1 MRRLRSVEKWLAE
14 VVDTYQDSRSRPR
27 RRFGNLIWLPAPTQ
41 ISGVFLR
48 HGGYRVGVL
57 ALTHEEN
64 QPNRQV
70 TVVQLSSLAELA
82 KFADEADRYFGT
94 DGIEIDTHPMM
105 KRFVK
110 KEIRFL
116 GSACVQLADWVHRGG
131 MGRTDRA
138 GAHLSGQMIM
148 SARSPGAYWQIA
160 LRGEL
165 PNPREFLKAISKP
178 HRRTPRS
185 ERPTRTKP
193 RAPPPTA
200 DEIEI
205 YAAHHEPPLWFG
217 DPPFRTLSDE
227 ILQRP
232 VHLASKRRV
241 IATGVVSGTSVC
253 VYNDALL
260 VAFTQDRRSAREIIN
275 QVFSVLARA
284 GIPSLAVPD
293 LELLTVQKFDPLRGT
308 LLGSSSTVCAR
319 NELYI
324 LPPRGLQPPVTC
336 YSVPQSVA
344 SASIEQAH
352 NCSRS
357 SKLWTSSLRAY
368 DALTL
373 FRRGSFTEAFLVGW
387 ALIESVIQ
395 KDFGA
400 YWSNRGTSKT
410 KIKDMD
416 SDWKV
421 SQKIDLLYAVGDV
434 KAADFRQ
441 LHRLRKIRNK
451 VVHEMKE
458 ASEADSEACLS
469 VALSVLSL
477 PSIDSQ
483 APKMAIL

>member
-14 VVDTYQDSRSRPR
+14 VVETYQDSRSRPR

-48 HGGYRVGVL
+48 HGGYKVGVL

-82 KFADEADRYFGT
+82 NFAEDADRYFGT
-94 DGIEIDTHPMM
+94 EGIEIDTHPLME
-105 KRFVK
+105 RFVERK
-110 KEIRFL
+110 PRFL
-116 GSACVQLADWVHRGG
+116 GSACVQLADRVHRGP
-131 MGRTDRA
+131 MGRKDGA

-185 ERPTRTKP
+185 KTQAEIVP
-193 RAPPPTA
+193 RAPSPTT
-200 DEIEI
+200 DTIEI

-260 VAFTQDRRSAREIIN
+260 VALTEDRRFAREIIN

-293 LELLTVQKFDPLRGT
+293 LELLTVQKFDPMRGT

-324 LPPRGLQPPVTC
+324 LPPRGLQPPRTC
-336 YSVPQSVA
+336 YSVPDSVA
-344 SASIEQAH
+344 AASIEQA
-352 NCSRS
+352 NICSRT
-357 SKLWTSSLRAY
+357 SKLWTSSLRTY
-368 DALTL
+368 DASTL

-387 ALIESVIQ
+387 TLIESVIQ
-395 KDFGA
+395 KDFDA
-400 YWSNRGTSKT
+400 YWGSRGRSRSD
-410 KIKDMD
+410 IKDMD

-421 SQKIDLLYAVGDV
+421 SQKIDLLYAVGAV
-434 KAADFRQ
+434 EAADFRE

-451 VVHEMKE
+451 IVHEMKE
-458 ASEADSEACLS
+458 ASEPDSEACLRIA
-469 VALSVLSL
+469 VSVLFM
-477 PSIDSQ
+477 PSIGPQ
-483 APKMAIL
+483 APRMAML